1 MSSIERGAIT
11 EIKAYS
17 TSSQKKG
24 KVFVPQRDFYSL
36 TYRYSGKILVEA
48 NGESLYSEGGS
59 IMFVPKGVSYNTE
72 IIENMSM
79 VVIHFKLDRDVEIRN
94 PAVLK
99 IQDNGIKQLFESIL
113 RNYHVGVSVDFR
125 CMSLLYEL
133 LARLEE
139 FRSGNNANKTYDKI
153 RAVKEYIE
161 QRYSDPSVY
170 IESIASEFGVSTSY
184 LRREFSKAYGISP
197 VVFLRK
203 VRVNNAKNMLEAG
216 YLSVEEI
223 AEHCGFSSASYFIQV
238 FHKTVGETP
247 SGYRKKINEYLD
259 LFS

>member
-1 MSSIERGAIT
+1 MCSMERGAIT
-11 EIKAYS
+11 EIKVYS
-17 TSSQKKG
+17 TSSKKG
-24 KVFVPQRDFYSL
+24 GRVFVPKRDFYSL

-48 NGESLYSEGGS
+48 NGETVYSDSGS
-59 IMFVPKGVSYNTE
+59 VMFVPKGLSYNTE
-72 IIENMSM
+72 ILENMSM
-79 VVIHFKLDRDVEIRN
+79 AVIHFKLDRDIEFRN

-99 IQDNGIKQLFESIL
+99 IQDNGIKQLFDSIL
-113 RNYHVGVSVDFR
+113 RNYHVDVPIDFR

-139 FRSGNNANKTYDKI
+139 IRIGNNTSKTYDRI

-170 IESIASEFGVSTSY
+170 IESIAREFGVSTSY
-184 LRREFSKAYGISP
+184 LRREFSRIYGISP
-197 VVFLRK
+197 VVFLRD
-203 VRVNNAKNMLEAG
+203 VRVNNSKNMLESG

-247 SGYRKKINEYLD
+247 ARYRKGLIHN
-259 LFS
+259 

>member
-1 MSSIERGAIT
+1 MERGAIT

-17 TSSQKKG
+17 TSSKKKG

-36 TYRYSGKILVEA
+36 TYRYSGKIMVEA
-48 NGESLYSEGGS
+48 NGKTLYSDGGS
-59 IMFVPKGVSYNTE
+59 VMFVPKGVSYNTE
-72 IIENMSM
+72 IIENMRM
-79 VVIHFKLDRDVEIRN
+79 AVIHFKLDRDIDFRN

-99 IQDNGIKQLFESIL
+99 IHDNGIKQLFESIL
-113 RNYHVGVSVDFR
+113 RNYHVGVSVDYR

-133 LARLEE
+133 FARLEE
-139 FRSGNNANKTYDKI
+139 HRNGDNVNKTYDRM

-170 IESIASEFGVSTSY
+170 VESIASEFGISTSY
-184 LRREFSKAYGISP
+184 LRREFSKVYGISP
-197 VVFLRK
+197 VIFLRD
-203 VRVNNAKNMLEAG
+203 VRVNNSKNMLESG

-223 AEHCGFSSASYFIQV
+223 AEQCGFSSASYFIQV

-247 SGYRKKINEYLD
+247 AGYRKCVTGR
-259 LFS
+259 

>member
-1 MSSIERGAIT
+1 MSSMERGAIT

-17 TSSQKKG
+17 TSHKKSG
-24 KVFVPQRDFYSL
+24 RVFVPQRDFYSL

-48 NGESLYSEGGS
+48 NGESIYSDGGS
-59 IMFVPKGVSYNTE
+59 IMFVPKGLSYNTE
-72 IIENMSM
+72 ILENMRM
-79 VVIHFKLDRDVEIRN
+79 AVIHFKLDRDLDFRN

-133 LARLEE
+133 FARLEE
-139 FRSGNNANKTYDKI
+139 FRAGSNANKPYDRI

-170 IESIASEFGVSTSY
+170 IESIAGEFGISTSY
-184 LRREFSKAYGISP
+184 LRREFSKVYGISP
-197 VVFLRK
+197 VVFLRD
-203 VRVNNAKNMLEAG
+203 VRVNNSKNMLESG

-247 SGYRKKINEYLD
+247 ARYREGIINN
-259 LFS
+259 

>member
-1 MSSIERGAIT
+1 MSNMERGAIT

-17 TSSQKKG
+17 TSSKQKG

-48 NGESLYSEGGS
+48 NGESVYSDGGS
-59 IMFVPKGVSYNTE
+59 VMFVPKGVSYNTE

-79 VVIHFKLDRDVEIRN
+79 AVIHFKLDRDIEFRN
-94 PAVLK
+94 PAALK

-113 RNYHVGVSVDFR
+113 RNYHVGVDIDFR

-133 LARLEE
+133 FARLEE
-139 FRSGNNANKTYDKI
+139 FRIGNNANKAYERI

-170 IESIASEFGVSTSY
+170 VKSIASEFGISTSY
-184 LRREFSKAYGISP
+184 LRREFSRVYGISP
-197 VVFLRK
+197 VVFLRD
-203 VRVNNAKNMLEAG
+203 VRVNN
-216 YLSVEEI
+216 S
-223 AEHCGFSSASYFIQV
+223 
-238 FHKTVGETP
+238 
-247 SGYRKKINEYLD
+247 KICLKPD
-259 LFS
+259 IFR

>member
-1 MSSIERGAIT
+1 MERGAIT
-11 EIKAYS
+11 EIKVYS
-17 TSSQKKG
+17 TSSKKG
-24 KVFVPQRDFYSL
+24 GRVFVPQRDFYSL

-48 NGESLYSEGGS
+48 NGETVYSDSGS
-59 IMFVPKGVSYNTE
+59 VMFVPKGLSYNTE
-72 IIENMSM
+72 ILENMSM
-79 VVIHFKLDRDVEIRN
+79 AVIHFKLDRDIEFRN

-99 IQDNGIKQLFESIL
+99 IQDKGIKQLFDSIL
-113 RNYHVGVSVDFR
+113 RNYHVDVPIDFR

-139 FRSGNNANKTYDKI
+139 IRIGNNTSKTYDRI

-170 IESIASEFGVSTSY
+170 IESIAREFGVSTSY
-184 LRREFSKAYGISP
+184 LRREFSRIYGISP
-197 VVFLRK
+197 VVFLRD
-203 VRVNNAKNMLEAG
+203 VRVNNSKNMLESG

-247 SGYRKKINEYLD
+247 AGYRKGLIHN
-259 LFS
+259 

>member
-1 MSSIERGAIT
+1 MSSIKRGAIT

-17 TSSQKKG
+17 TSSKKSG
-24 KVFVPQRDFYSL
+24 RVFVPQRDFYSL

-48 NGESLYSEGGS
+48 NGETFYSDGGS
-59 IMFVPKGVSYNTE
+59 IMFVPKGLSYNTE

-79 VVIHFKLDRDVEIRN
+79 AVVHFKLDRDVEFRN

-99 IQDNGIKQLFESIL
+99 VQDNGIKQLFESII
-113 RNYHVGVSVDFR
+113 RNYHVGDSIDFH

-139 FRSGNNANKTYDKI
+139 FRVGNNANKTYDRI

-170 IESIASEFGVSTSY
+170 VESIANEFGISTSY
-184 LRREFSKAYGISP
+184 LRREFSRIYGVSP
-197 VVFLRK
+197 VVFLRD
-203 VRVNNAKNMLEAG
+203 VRVNNSKNMLESG

-223 AEHCGFSSASYFIQV
+223 AEQCGFSSASYFIQV

-247 SGYRKKINEYLD
+247 ANYRKCVNNN
-259 LFS
+259 

>member
-1 MSSIERGAIT
+1 LCSMERGAIT
-11 EIKAYS
+11 EIKVYS
-17 TSSQKKG
+17 TSSKKG
-24 KVFVPQRDFYSL
+24 GRVFVPQRDFYSL

-48 NGESLYSEGGS
+48 NGETVYSDSGS
-59 IMFVPKGVSYNTE
+59 VMFVPKGLSYNTE
-72 IIENMSM
+72 ILENMSM
-79 VVIHFKLDRDVEIRN
+79 AVIHFKLDRDIEFRN

-99 IQDNGIKQLFESIL
+99 IQDKGIKQLFDSIL
-113 RNYHVGVSVDFR
+113 RNYHVDVPIDFR

-139 FRSGNNANKTYDKI
+139 IRIGNNTSKTYDRI

-170 IESIASEFGVSTSY
+170 IESIAREFGVSTSY
-184 LRREFSKAYGISP
+184 LRREFSRIYGISP
-197 VVFLRK
+197 VVFLRD
-203 VRVNNAKNMLEAG
+203 VRVNNSKNMLESG

-247 SGYRKKINEYLD
+247 AGYRKGLIHN
-259 LFS
+259 

>member
-1 MSSIERGAIT
+1 MSSVELGAIT

-48 NGESLYSEGGS
+48 NGESIYSESGS
-59 IMFVPKGVSYNTE
+59 IMFVPKGLSYKTE

-79 VVIHFKLDRDVEIRN
+79 AVIHFKLDRDIEFRN

-99 IQDNGIKQLFESIL
+99 VHDNGIKQLFESIL
-113 RNYHVGVSVDFR
+113 RNYHVGVPIDFR

-133 LARLEE
+133 FARLEE
-139 FRSGNNANKTYDKI
+139 FRIGNNTNKTYN
-153 RAVKEYIE
+153 RMHAVKEYIE

-170 IESIASEFGVSTSY
+170 IESIASEFGISTSY
-184 LRREFSKAYGISP
+184 LRREFSRVYGISP
-197 VVFLRK
+197 IVFLRD
-203 VRVNNAKNMLEAG
+203 VRVNNSKIMLESG

-247 SGYRKKINEYLD
+247 AGYRKNIINN
-259 LFS
+259 

>member
-1 MSSIERGAIT
+1 MSSMERGAIT

-17 TSSQKKG
+17 TSSKKKG

-36 TYRYSGKILVEA
+36 TYRYSGKIMVEA
-48 NGESLYSEGGS
+48 NGERVYSEGGS

-72 IIENMSM
+72 IIENMRM
-79 VVIHFKLDRDVEIRN
+79 AVVHFKLDRDIEFRN
-94 PAVLK
+94 PTVIK
-99 IQDNGIKQLFESIL
+99 IQDNGIKQLFESII
-113 RNYHVGVSVDFR
+113 RNYHVGDSIDFH

-133 LARLEE
+133 FARLEE
-139 FRSGNNANKTYDKI
+139 FRTTNNASKTYDRM

-170 IESIASEFGVSTSY
+170 IESIASEFGISTSY
-184 LRREFSKAYGISP
+184 LRREFSRVYGISP
-197 VVFLRK
+197 VVFLRD
-203 VRVNNAKNMLEAG
+203 VRVNNSKNMLESG

-247 SGYRKKINEYLD
+247 AGYRKSVINN
-259 LFS
+259 